1 MLDLGRRRASRP
13 RDTPAKRFLQSKSR
27 LFVEHGSVLRGP
39 QPLAVLRVGP
49 PCNSSPPKVEKEAS
63 EGFAPRRTCR
73 TVFIMEETDEACL
86 QSCVVLNSRD
96 LEAWFQLLGSS
107 VHQDLLYPASAGHA
121 GWFADAGLILR

>member
-1 MLDLGRRRASRP
+1 MLGLGRRQASRP

-27 LFVEHGSVLRGP
+27 LFGSERPTALGSAQGGTSL
-39 QPLAVLRVGP
+39 QPLH
-49 PCNSSPPKVEKEAS
+49 PKVEKEAS

-73 TVFIMEETDEACL
+73 TVFIMEETVEACL

-107 VHQDLLYPASAGHA
+107 VHQDLLYPTSAGRS
-121 GWFADAGLILR
+121 GWFADAGLSLR